1 MRFQLYWKFMC
12 SDKNNDK
19 NKMNVSPHPFHSF
32 LNSWKTATSAF
43 CEKLSVIAWVDYFVL
58 QISWRWVEKNYFFNF
73 MDVHPLQ
80 TKKKVKYPHN
90 KCKGKSV
97 LTETI
102 LKLTK
107 SRTAK
112 NDFSK
117 KCHVIFKKFLLLLW
131 TFLSCLVRVPSFKSK
146 SVLSWKIWC
155 PFYKVI

>member
-58 QISWRWVEKNYFFNF
+58 QISWRWVEKIIFLILWMFTPF
-73 MDVHPLQ
+73 KP
-80 TKKKVKYPHN
+80 KKKVKYPHN